1 MKYSLLPVIRKDQIN
16 SSGEC
21 PIYIRYTANRNST
34 SFPVKHTIPV
44 NLWDDSVKLPKLKS
58 PKFKE
63 IYADIERIQES
74 LTQTIEEFES
84 KHKRLPEGKE
94 LKEELFKVNNPVKI
108 QNEHKG
114 PTIKEDLESFI
125 KHRQQELRSST
136 ITVYKSTL
144 LKWKEFEA
152 KTKKV
157 YFRSDI
163 NGKLFQDFRL
173 YLINS
178 GIQLST
184 VGKYTKTMKSYVN
197 TFLLDYMS
205 VNVDSTYRKVKVDRE
220 EKNNFEILDEIELE
234 NLKEV
239 CFYSRYKVGN
249 EIKRIDLTDRERLI
263 GQMFLFMCNTGVPY
277 GDLVLLNFT
286 NIKIEKEELTELK
299 HLEEEPESF
308 VNLEYE
314 RVKIK
319 AKTKCVVPIVG
330 VTIDLIISR
339 LGLPMENMGHGNIY
353 LDDNDRIEILKPL
366 LDDFKQNYELLSPKE
381 KLVFPY
387 VSNAAFNREIKD
399 LMQKI
404 GVDKWVPLTFR
415 GKEKVTEDVPKYKR
429 ISAHTARRTYITHC
443 LRNGILPDIVMS
455 TTGHKKVQTMAGY
468 HRHDPASI
476 SREIRKKIKN

>member
-1 MKYSLLPVIRKDQIN
+1 MKYSLIPVIRKDQIN

-44 NLWDDSVKLPKLKS
+44 NLWDDSAKLPKLKS

-94 LKEELFKVNNPVKI
+94 LKEELSKINNPVKI

-173 YLINS
+173 YLLNS
-178 GIQLST
+178 GILQILII
-184 VGKYTKTMKSYVN
+184 V
-197 TFLLDYMS
+197 FDIS
-205 VNVDSTYRKVKVDRE
+205 VNL
-220 EKNNFEILDEIELE
+220 ILLFKKSFT
-234 NLKEV
+234 NLSFALTIMVSNKE
-239 CFYSRYKVGN
+239 SSLLKLLRILITGN
-249 EIKRIDLTDRERLI
+249 LILSIFLRFRLFKI
-263 GQMFLFMCNTGVPY
+263 LILIFLF
-277 GDLVLLNFT
+277 
-286 NIKIEKEELTELK
+286 
-299 HLEEEPESF
+299 
-308 VNLEYE
+308 
-314 RVKIK
+314 
-319 AKTKCVVPIVG
+319 
-330 VTIDLIISR
+330 
-339 LGLPMENMGHGNIY
+339 
-353 LDDNDRIEILKPL
+353 
-366 LDDFKQNYELLSPKE
+366 
-381 KLVFPY
+381 
-387 VSNAAFNREIKD
+387 
-399 LMQKI
+399 
-404 GVDKWVPLTFR
+404 
-415 GKEKVTEDVPKYKR
+415 
-429 ISAHTARRTYITHC
+429 
-443 LRNGILPDIVMS
+443 
-455 TTGHKKVQTMAGY
+455 
-468 HRHDPASI
+468 
-476 SREIRKKIKN
+476 

>member
-1 MKYSLLPVIRKDQIN
+1 MKYSLIPVIRKDQIN

-44 NLWDDSVKLPKLKS
+44 NLWDESAKLPKLKS

-74 LTQTIEEFES
+74 LTQSIEEFIS
-84 KHKRLPEGKE
+84 KHNRLPDGKE
-94 LKEELFKVNNPVKI
+94 LKIQLSRLNNPVQI
-108 QNEHKG
+108 QNELKG
-114 PTIKEDLESFI
+114 PTIKEDLIAYI
-125 KHRQQELRSST
+125 KLREQEARSST

-144 LKWKEFEA
+144 LKWKQFEE

-163 NGKLFQDFRL
+163 NGGLFQDFRL
-173 YLINS
+173 FLLNS

-184 VGKYTKTMKSYVN
+184 VGKYVKTIKSYVN
-197 TFLLDYMS
+197 TYLLAHEN
-205 VNVDSTYRKVKVDRE
+205 VNVDSTYRKVTVDRE

-239 CFYSRYKVGN
+239 CFYSRYKVDD
-249 EIKRIDLTDRERLI
+249 EIKRIDLSDRERLI

-277 GDLVLLNFT
+277 GDLILLNFT
-286 NIKIEKEELTELK
+286 NLKIEKEELTELK
-299 HLEEEPESF
+299 HLEEESEYF

-319 AKTKCVVPIVG
+319 AKTKCIVPIVG

-353 LDDNDRIEILKPL
+353 LDDNDRIEILKSL
-366 LDDFKQNYELLSPKE
+366 LDDFKQNYELLNPSE
-381 KLVFPY
+381 KLIFPY
-387 VSNAAFNREIKD
+387 VSNASFNREIKD

-415 GKEKVTEDVPKYKR
+415 GKNKSTKDVPKYKR
-429 ISAHTARRTYITHC
+429 ISAHTARRTYITHS
-443 LRNGILPDIVMS
+443 LRKGVLPDIVMS
-455 TTGHKKVQTMAGY
+455 TTGHKKVQTMSGY
-468 HRHDPASI
+468 HKHDPASI
-476 SREIRKKIKN
+476 NREFRKKIKN

>member
-1 MKYSLLPVIRKDQIN
+1 MKYSLIPVIRKDQIN

-21 PIYIRYTANRNST
+21 PIYIRYTAYRNST

-44 NLWDDSVKLPKLKS
+44 NLWDESAKLPKLKS

-74 LTQTIEEFES
+74 LTQSIEEFIS
-84 KHKRLPEGKE
+84 KHNRLPDGKE
-94 LKEELFKVNNPVKI
+94 LKIQLSRLNNPVQI
-108 QNEHKG
+108 QNELKG
-114 PTIKEDLESFI
+114 PTIKEDLIAYI
-125 KHRQQELRSST
+125 KLREQEARSST

-144 LKWKEFEA
+144 LKWKQFEE

-163 NGKLFQDFRL
+163 NGGLFQDFRL
-173 YLINS
+173 FLLNS

-184 VGKYTKTMKSYVN
+184 VGKYVKTIKSYVN
-197 TFLLDYMS
+197 TYLLAHEN
-205 VNVDSTYRKVKVDRE
+205 VNVDSTYRKVTVDRE

-239 CFYSRYKVGN
+239 CFYSRYKVDD
-249 EIKRIDLTDRERLI
+249 EIKRIDLSDRERLI

-277 GDLVLLNFT
+277 GDLILLNFT
-286 NIKIEKEELTELK
+286 NLKIEKEELTELK
-299 HLEEEPESF
+299 HLEEESEYF

-319 AKTKCVVPIVG
+319 AKTKCIVPIVG

-353 LDDNDRIEILKPL
+353 LDDNDRIEILKSL
-366 LDDFKQNYELLSPKE
+366 LDDFKQNYELLNPSE
-381 KLVFPY
+381 KLIFPY
-387 VSNAAFNREIKD
+387 VSNASFNREIKD

-415 GKEKVTEDVPKYKR
+415 GKNKSTKDVPKYKR
-429 ISAHTARRTYITHC
+429 ISAHTARRTYITHS
-443 LRNGILPDIVMS
+443 LRKGVLPDIVMS
-455 TTGHKKVQTMAGY
+455 TTGHKKVQTMSGY
-468 HRHDPASI
+468 HKHDPASI
-476 SREIRKKIKN
+476 NREFRKKIKN